1 MKRSRAYDDLVALAE
16 EADMGGRRDPCAAL
30 LGGWEPLVSGPS
42 HRVKRSRACG
52 ASSAMDDE
60 DAAAPTRHSLQFSME
75 LPDLEQLS
83 VDVAA
88 PLSSASSSSSS
99 LATADSDDDA
109 LPLRRTAREQLIR
122 RQQQKKVVVSSSA
135 PEKPALFSKSA
146 AVLGAPETPESR
158 VLRAGFARDAQFIE
172 PLDKCHQ
179 PQPFDISAFIM
190 LSISPKR

>member
-60 DAAAPTRHSLQFSME
+60 DAAAPTRHSLH
-75 LPDLEQLS
+75 
-83 VDVAA
+83 
-88 PLSSASSSSSS
+88 
-99 LATADSDDDA
+99 DDDA

-122 RQQQKKVVVSSSA
+122 RQQQKKVVSSSSA